1 MRVGRNLWRRSV
13 LTVWA
18 ALLVASAPA
27 VASEK
32 LDEAAR
38 LYGEQAYQQAQ
49 AILLE
54 LDRDQLTAEEKQKR
68 DELVEQVRI
77 AIHQSN
83 KARQNLDDGE
93 KAFAAGENEAAAGFY
108 RAVGENAFATAAQ
121 KRQAREGLASIAKKR
136 DLERRITATAPAA
149 VEPPPAEAAP
159 VEAAPVESAAPATP
173 ASPASDPYAPARA
186 QRNRAMA
193 DDLIQAGDAALAA
206 AQYDVAYAKFQE
218 ALKYV
223 PGHAQAL
230 NGLELVRQHRQVEGR
245 PDLLTDSVQRR
256 QGRWIRTETLYR
268 EHERALRQLINEH
281 EYAAARQRLDLARQL
296 LEAGRRD
303 AEPPE
308 RYAFLARQVDS
319 LARLI
324 DADEAA
330 YQQEQTAEQRMDAM
344 ARERERHEAV
354 SKERDERVGQLMDQV
369 MQLQKER
376 EYTKAASVLRE
387 ISAIDPSNQNAQFL
401 LRVIEDA
408 AVVNDQEQNRRAYLN
423 RMQEAFLSIEK
434 TRTPET
440 VGAEDRFVAYP
451 DEAAWRMVVNR
462 DPYGVGLSKEG
473 DENQRTRERLRAA
486 IPVVEFPEGS
496 GFGEAI
502 EFLQEV
508 TNVSI
513 VVNWNALAQLGID
526 RASDTGGISLRDSSG
541 ENALDILLQNVGG
554 LDVLL
559 AYDIIKG
566 VVRVSSREDLNRN
579 TLTEIY
585 KVGDLL
591 RELPS
596 VPPPTEDDSME
607 MLNNLGGG
615 GGGGGSFGGGGG
627 GSFGGGG
634 GSGSSSQRDEL
645 DFDKKEERERLTQEL
660 EEFITQNIAP
670 GTWAPDGVPGS
681 LKVWQDKMI
690 VHHTAAVHREIA
702 EMLETFRDTSGDD
715 QVAIEARFLTLRS
728 NFLEEIGVDLDIVLN
743 TANAGYDQALTQ
755 GGFPVL
761 DPRTGQQ
768 LLMPRQ
774 FGQIG
779 VTPAV
784 PAIGGVPLTPTV
796 TLEQPFG
803 NVALVPQGSPSNY
816 WSRHSTPIPIVNN
829 TLGLAGPRRTSV
841 PGNLADAFSE
851 VGPAFS
857 LFGGFL
863 DNFQVDF
870 LLRATQMDSRG
881 SSVDA
886 PRVVLVDNEPG
897 EIEIRTYI
905 AYVASPG
912 AAGQSGTGTG
922 GQASAPIIPDVRNLP
937 RGRKLWVYP
946 QISSDR
952 RYVRMYIQ
960 PTVTDVT
967 LRTIPVQSGA
977 LAAFFQTPEFQI
989 TTVRTQAY
997 VPDGGTLLLGG
1008 LKLAAEEEI
1017 EAGVP
1022 VVSKIPILKRAFT
1035 NRSRTKDEYVLLILI
1050 KPTIIIR
1057 QELERQNFPDL
1068 VTSDMAAGN

>member
-1 MRVGRNLWRRSV
+1 MKVGRNLWRRSV
-13 LTVWA
+13 MTVGA
-18 ALLVASAPA
+18 VLLLISAPA
-27 VASEK
+27 LASEK

-49 AILLE
+49 ALLLE
-54 LDRDQLTAEEKQKR
+54 LDRDQLTADEKQKR
-68 DELVEQVRI
+68 DELIEQVRI

-83 KARQNLDDGE
+83 KARQNLADAD
-93 KAFAAGENEAAAGFY
+93 KAFSAGENEAAEGFY
-108 RAVGENAFATAAQ
+108 HAVMDNDFASPAQ
-121 KRQAREGLASIAKKR
+121 KQQAREGLASVDKKR
-136 DLERRITATAPAA
+136 ELDRRIAATAPAPAPAPA
-149 VEPPPAEAAP
+149 VSEPVAP
-159 VEAAPVESAAPATP
+159 VATP
-173 ASPASDPYAPARA
+173 ASAPASDQYSQARA
-186 QRNRAMA
+186 ERNRAMA
-193 DDLIQAGDAALAA
+193 DDLIKAGDAAMAA

-218 ALKYV
+218 ALKYT
-223 PGHAQAL
+223 PGHPQAL

-245 PDLLTDSVQRR
+245 PDLLTDSLQRR

-268 EHERALRQLINEH
+268 EHEQAVRQLITEH

-319 LARLI
+319 LVRLI
-324 DADEAA
+324 DGEEAGF
-330 YQQEQTAEQRMDAM
+330 QQEQTAEQRMDAM
-344 ARERERHEAV
+344 ARERERQEAV
-354 SKERDERVGQLMDQV
+354 IKEKDERIGQLMDQV

-376 EYTKAASVLRE
+376 EYAKAANVLRE
-387 ISAIDPSNQNAQFL
+387 IIAIDPSNQNAQFV
-401 LRVIEDA
+401 LRMIEDA
-408 AVVNDQEQNRRAYLN
+408 AIVHNQEENRKVFLD

-451 DEAAWRMVVNR
+451 DEAAWRMIVNR
-462 DPYGVGLSKEG
+462 DPYGVGLSQEG
-473 DENQRTRERLRAA
+473 DENQRTRERLRVPIA
-486 IPVVEFPEGS
+486 VVEFPDGS

-502 EFLQEV
+502 DFLQEN
-508 TNVSI
+508 TKVSI
-513 VVNWNALAQLGID
+513 VVNWVLLEQLGID
-526 RASDTGGISLRDSSG
+526 RTSNTGGISLRDTAG
-541 ENALDILLQNVGG
+541 ETALDIVLQNVGG
-554 LDVLL
+554 LDVVL

-579 TLTEIY
+579 TQTEIY

-596 VPPPTEDDSME
+596 VPPPTEDDDME
-607 MLNNLGGG
+607 MLNNMGGG
-615 GGGGGSFGGGGG
+615 GGTGGGSYGGG
-627 GSFGGGG
+627 GS
-634 GSGSSSQRDEL
+634 SSSSSSSRDEL

-702 EMLETFRDTSGDD
+702 AMLETFRDTSGDD

-728 NFLEEIGVDLDIVLN
+728 NFLEEIGVDLDVVLN
-743 TANAGYDQALTQ
+743 SANAGMDQALTQ
-755 GGFPVL
+755 GGYPVL
-761 DPRTGQQ
+761 DPRTGAQ

-784 PAIGGVPLTPTV
+784 PAIGGVPLTSTV
-796 TLEQPFG
+796 TLEQPYG

-816 WSRHSTPIPIVNN
+816 WSRHSTPVPLVNN

-841 PGNLADAFSE
+841 PGNLADSFSE

-886 PRVVLVDNEPG
+886 PRIVLVDNEPG

-922 GQASAPIIPDVRNLP
+922 GQASAAVTPDVRNLP

-952 RYVRMYIQ
+952 RYVKMYIQ

-977 LAAFFQTPEFQI
+977 LAAYFQTPEYQI

-1008 LKLAAEEEI
+1008 LRLAAEEEI

-1050 KPTIIIR
+1050 KPSIIIR
-1057 QELERQNFPDL
+1057 QELERENFPDL